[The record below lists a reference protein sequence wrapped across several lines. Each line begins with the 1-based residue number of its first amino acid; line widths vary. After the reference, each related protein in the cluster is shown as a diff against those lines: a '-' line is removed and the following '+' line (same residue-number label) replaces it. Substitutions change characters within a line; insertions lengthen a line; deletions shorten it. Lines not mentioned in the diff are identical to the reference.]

1 MGSCRS
7 APWSTAAESKQTTTL
22 QIDSLIMVAPKSVR
36 LAIVAERGRAI
47 GPTPPLR
54 CVLGVDRRRVETLT
68 AVDRGP
74 SLVARHSYLDRAETA
89 FAMTVPGHET
99 NLIDS
104 AISAAT
110 PLRAQPG
117 GVGADGVRR
126 RMTAPRSVQ
135 GFILGDSGQLDYR
148 RASIGSGQSLDV
160 DVDEAVV
167 RWPKRGRARRRCRAV
182 ECPRRSPGDHRCR
195 SVVAYLRRPGFLGEE
210 RDRVAAPFSGI
221 GAHLHGERRILLG
234 ACRND
239 DGGRPGDRPGEAAG
253 GAQLEGR
260 LGRSRISHPDLD
272 RGTRAGRGDL
282 ACRRGIDRHRLGG
295 GREWDLPDELGA
307 ACRQAGRLYDKGL
320 TWDGKVGTEAADA
333 VDRRQRC
340 HILDQRTGWFT

>member
-148 RASIGSGQSLDV
+148 RASIGSSQSLDV

-182 ECPRRSPGDHRCR
+182 ECPWRSPGDHRCR

-221 GAHLHGERRILLG
+221 GAHLHGERRTLLG

-239 DGGRPGDRPGEAAG
+239 DGGRPGDRPGRPPVARSWKVVSAAPAFRTRTSIVALVPG
-253 GAQLEGR
+253 VAIWLAGVASTATVWGVEE
-260 LGRSRISHPDLD
+260 S
-272 RGTRAGRGDL
+272 GT
-282 ACRRGIDRHRLGG
+282 CRMNSV
-295 GREWDLPDELGA
+295 PP
-307 ACRQAGRLYDKGL
+307 
-320 TWDGKVGTEAADA
+320 A
-333 VDRRQRC
+333 VKPVVS
-340 HILDQRTGWFT
+340 TTKA